1 MKKRVLTY
9 LLLISIIFL
18 LLYPLV
24 NLQSYITE
32 PVVLFLI
39 GSGLIGL
46 GSFGRWISRKEKL
59 N

>member
-1 MKKRVLTY
+1 MKRRVLIY
-9 LLLISIIFL
+9 LLLASIIFF

-32 PVVLFLI
+32 PATLFLI
-39 GSGLIGL
+39 GFGLIGL
-46 GSFGRWISRKEKL
+46 GSFGRWIFRKEKL